1 MKIYFHAKPNSFL
14 ESISRAVSLEGDEVL
29 SSIENP
35 ELTITDSLALTSRP
49 KVFLGYSPLPKV
61 TLDALGVEI
70 EEEKRGACSSCSSLW
85 VSRWFDLG
93 FREQTTLGIPLTSLM
108 TQDLGP
114 RCISG
119 LGQRFIHSGP
129 LFDLFDNESL
139 KILLSKM
146 SYNGLVTFEL
156 QLFEGQISILNLSLG
171 SKVPLIFNLLEG
183 VKSKISDFLSGENSS
198 LLESWT
204 TSLVLSVAPWPRSE
218 ASFSPSQRTFIK
230 GLSPA
235 LDKHLWLWGV
245 QRERK
250 SVYSDLPL
258 LGVSSAWA
266 QTLTESNRRAL
277 RTLFA
282 LDIKEKQF
290 RTDLASSVASVYHDL
305 TTEGLVE
312 V

>member
-1 MKIYFHAKPNSFL
+1 MKIYFHAAQNSFL

-29 SSIENP
+29 GSAENS
-35 ELTITDSLALTSRP
+35 ELTITDSLSSNSRP

-70 EEEKRGACSSCSSLW
+70 EEEKREASLLW
-85 VSRWFDLG
+85 VSRWFDLS
-93 FREQTTLGIPLTSLM
+93 FRDQTTLGIPLTSLM

-119 LGQRFIHSGP
+119 LGQRFIHSGI
-129 LFDLFDNESL
+129 LFNLFDNESL

-146 SYNGLVTFEL
+146 SYNGPVTFEL
-156 QLFEGQISILNLSLG
+156 SLSEGQISILSLSLG
-171 SKVPLIFNLLEG
+171 SKIPLIFNLLEG
-183 VKSKISDFLSGENSS
+183 VKSKISDYLSGENPN

-204 TSLVLSVAPWPRSE
+204 TSLVLSISPWPRSE
-218 ASFSPSQRTFIK
+218 SNFHRTFIK

-245 QRERK
+245 ERERK
-250 SVYSDLPL
+250 SVYSDHSL

-282 LDIKEKQF
+282 LDVEEKQF

-312 V
+312 I